1 MSRLMSYQWPGNVR
15 ELRNVIERAAI
26 VSTGDKLILELSSG
40 ATLGSKSVGQIL
52 TDAEMQGAMRSNIVA
67 ALRAT
72 KGKVSGR
79 NGAAELLALQPTTL
93 YSRIKKLNITPSDWT

>member
-1 MSRLMSYQWPGNVR
+1 QV
-15 ELRNVIERAAI
+15 
-26 VSTGDKLILELSSG
+26 
-40 ATLGSKSVGQIL
+40 L

-93 YSRIKKLNITPSDWT
+93 YSRIKKLNITPSEWT